1 MSTLIELSNVVF
13 KRPNGSQC
21 ADGLNFR
28 LEASQKVSVTGSN
41 GSGKSTL
48 LQLILGLVQNIEGE
62 IKLFGQ
68 SCCKEADFAA
78 VRTRLGLVFQ
88 DPDDQLFCPTVLED
102 VCFGPINQGLSR
114 GDAEKLSRQ
123 TLTRLGIE
131 HLANEVSYR
140 LSGGQKR
147 LAALATVLVMEPDV
161 LLLDEPTNGLDDKNY
176 QLLIDTINSLDMPL
190 ILISHDQQ
198 LRNALTDIE
207 YRLENGRL
215 TLVSSR
221 AGDSIIQAV
230 PESVH

>member
-1 MSTLIELSNVVF
+1 MTLIELNNVVY
-13 KRPNGSQC
+13 KRPNGTHC

-28 LEASQKVSVTGSN
+28 LDAPQKVSITGSN

-48 LQLILGLVQNIEGE
+48 LQLVLGLLPHTDGE

-68 SCCKEADFAA
+68 ACYKESDFAA

-102 VCFGPINQGLSR
+102 VCFGPINQGLSQHE
-114 GDAEKLSRQ
+114 AEKLSLL
-123 TLTRLGIE
+123 TLRRLGIE

-147 LAALATVLVMEPDV
+147 MAALATVLVMKPDV

-176 QLLIDTINSLDMPL
+176 QLLIDIVNSLSMPL
-190 ILISHDQQ
+190 ILISHDEQ
-198 LRNALTDIE
+198 LRSALTNIE

-215 TLVSSR
+215 TLVSSS
-221 AGDSIIQAV
+221 ADELVIQGD
-230 PESVH
+230 PESVS